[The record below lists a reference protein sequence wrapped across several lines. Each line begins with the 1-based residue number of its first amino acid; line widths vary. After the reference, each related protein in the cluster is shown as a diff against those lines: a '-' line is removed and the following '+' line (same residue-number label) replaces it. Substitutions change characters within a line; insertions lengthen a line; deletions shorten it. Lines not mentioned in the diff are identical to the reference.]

1 VSLLGEADF
10 HVLRAQAEHIYGVDS
25 QSGALFVSSDGGSTW
40 ERRSPPGALLD
51 IAIDPRDPERIVA
64 SGERGLL
71 LSRDAGASWRP
82 LSTRVA
88 GMLAWTDKLTVVDP
102 EGGVLNASDEDLGR
116 LRPVGR
122 IDGQPSALAVHQEVL
137 LVATHDNRVLT
148 SQDHGRTW
156 SERLR
161 G

>member
-1 VSLLGEADF
+1 
-10 HVLRAQAEHIYGVDS
+10 
-25 QSGALFVSSDGGSTW
+25 
-40 ERRSPPGALLD
+40 
-51 IAIDPRDPERIVA
+51 
-64 SGERGLL
+64 
-71 LSRDAGASWRP
+71 
-82 LSTRVA
+82 
-88 GMLAWTDKLTVVDP
+88 
-102 EGGVLNASDEDLGR
+102 